1 MATPTI
7 KYYALLV
14 YDTTSKKTPKYT
26 IIKEAG
32 YYPPMNKL
40 KGRDGKISFY
50 LMEKLKEGNNAPAMR
65 LQAKGGINFTGLKD
79 YFKDG
84 KLSGFAYGYPFGEKY
99 FSKDNK
105 TNPFYD
111 YKEDGY
117 LFIVSQELQKRGV
130 PTTIELMVLEG
141 AKILISAYCKQ
152 LLMGGFNEA
161 LKTLREQAN
170 NYDGL

>member
-7 KYYALLV
+7 KYYALLA
-14 YDTTSKKTPKYT
+14 YDANSKKTPKYS
-26 IIKEAG
+26 ILNDVG
-32 YYPPMNKL
+32 YYPPMDSL
-40 KGRDGKISFY
+40 RGRDGKISFY
-50 LMEKLKEGNNAPAMR
+50 LMEKLKEGSNKPAMR
-65 LQAKGGINFTGLKD
+65 LQAKDSINFTGLKD
-79 YFKDG
+79 YFEDG
-84 KLSGFAYGYPFGEKY
+84 KLSGFAYGYPFGEKC

-117 LFIVSQELQKRGV
+117 LFIVSQELQKQGV

-152 LLMGGFNEA
+152 LLMGGFDEA

-170 NYDGL
+170 N